1 MDSKSQ
7 RLDGLADNL
16 NIIPN
21 TGGKEEGSINYKN
34 QCMFISI
41 LDYINNFLGHNL
53 TLTEL
58 RHIGGLDG
66 IL

>member
-34 QCMFISI
+34 Q
-41 LDYINNFLGHNL
+41 L
-53 TLTEL
+53 
-58 RHIGGLDG
+58 
-66 IL
+66 